1 MRSTKIKIKNLFGI
15 TETELD
21 GRSVEITGANG
32 VGKTSVIDAFRYALT
47 NQSDRSII
55 VHDGEKE
62 GEIIIETDTGL
73 SINRRKRTEQADYK
87 SIKENGREVM
97 SPESFL
103 KQLFSPLQLDPVSFT
118 LMSAKEKNRAILDLV
133 EFDWD
138 LNYINEK
145 FGEIPSWVNYDQ
157 NILEVLSDMQSENGE
172 WFKQRQN
179 VNRDIRNETAFIED
193 IAKDIPAHYQAEKW
207 EAYDLGAAYKK
218 LEQMK
223 EFNSRIER
231 AKLFRSSYDA
241 KLRQLEADKMI
252 TITSEEKAVAAER
265 ESLLSNIE
273 RMKAE
278 IKAAEEKIAGLAG
291 KLEDKKALAESK
303 FNEAKTK
310 LDADMSVADE
320 YLDKQ
325 PLDCTELQ
333 AEISNAETMKR
344 HLNEYNRMKSMQ
356 EKLERL
362 QEVSAEYT
370 KKIELART
378 LPGTILE
385 NAHIPIEGLTVK
397 DGIPLINGLPVSNL
411 SEGEQLSLCVDVAL
425 SKPNGLQIILID
437 GTEKLTSENREKLYS
452 KCREKGVQFIATRTT
467 DDTEMKV
474 TYLE

>member
-1 MRSTKIKIKNLFGI
+1 MRTTKIKIKNLFGI

-55 VHDGEKE
+55 VHEGEKE

-73 SINRRKRTEQADYK
+73 SIDRRKRTEQADYK

-103 KQLFSPLQLDPVSFT
+103 KQLFSPLQLDPVAFT
-118 LMSAKEKNRAILDLV
+118 LMSTKEKNRAILDLV

-172 WFKQRQN
+172 WFKERQN

-193 IAKDIPAHYQAEKW
+193 IAKDIPEHYQAEKW

-252 TITSEEKAVAAER
+252 TITSEEKAIAAER

>member
-1 MRSTKIKIKNLFGI
+1 MRTTKIKIKNLFGI

-55 VHDGEKE
+55 VHEGEKE

-73 SINRRKRTEQADYK
+73 SIDRRKRTEQADYK

-103 KQLFSPLQLDPVSFT
+103 KQLFSPLQLDPVAFT
-118 LMSAKEKNRAILDLV
+118 LMTTKEKNRAILDLV

-172 WFKQRQN
+172 WFKERQN

-193 IAKDIPAHYQAEKW
+193 IAKDIPEHYQADTW
-207 EAYDLGAAYKK
+207 ESYDLGAAYKK

-252 TITSEEKAVAAER
+252 SITSEEKAVAAER

-333 AEISNAETMKR
+333 TEISNAETMKR